1 MNTTARRLVKSRTDR
16 MVDGVC
22 GGIAAYFSI
31 DATLIRIL
39 WVLLTIFGGS
49 GVLLY
54 IAAMIVMPKAEPDA
68 TVAAAPPKN
77 HAQNTRFWGILLVV
91 VGALWLMGNL
101 GVPIWYHW
109 WGLPLHIGVPVLL
122 ILAGVAFLFGG
133 RSYVAGEA
141 APAEG
146 SAGATIDAPSTGAA
160 ASGPEKLYR
169 SRTDKK
175 IMGVCGGIGAH
186 VNVDPVII
194 RLLFVAGV
202 LASCGFFVLLY
213 IIMGI
218 IIPQEPAAT
227 VTAA

>member
-68 TVAAAPPKN
+68 TAAAAPPKN
-77 HAQNTRFWGILLVV
+77 HTQNTRFWGILLVV

-109 WGLPLHIGVPVLL
+109 WGFPLHIGVPVLL

-133 RSYVAGEA
+133 RSYVAGAA
-141 APAEG
+141 APAG
-146 SAGATIDAPSTGAA
+146 STGATIDAPPTGTAP
-160 ASGPEKLYR
+160 SGPEKLYR

-175 IMGVCGGIGAH
+175 IVGVCGGIGAH

-227 VTAA
+227 VTAG